1 MKIEYVSPECQM
13 ICLAASQR
21 LALITDFDDLHHG
34 SGLVDGKGDATIV
47 SDGDIDIDI
56 G

>member
-1 MKIEYVSPECQM
+1 MKTEYVSPECQL
-13 ICLAASQR
+13 ICLVSSQKV
-21 LALITDFDDLHHG
+21 ALITDFDDLHHG
-34 SGLVDGKGDATIV
+34 SGLADGRGDATIV